1 MKKSWISLVGV
12 TTALALVGCG
22 KSGSSEYKPVPPK
35 KPEAVA
41 VAPGQEATL
50 FPTAVGNRWSF
61 DAKTEALTPNGAIS
75 NSSTIILEVKDVTP
89 ADAEGVSRATIE
101 VFKGEVLQ
109 DRQIWVFKSDG
120 IFQEQLGLD
129 KPMRPDPMQMTVPF
143 PIEVDKPVPWK
154 GKAMSAT
161 GAVADIDQEI
171 VHKGP
176 EDVDT
181 IVGML
186 NAYRVETTQKFKV
199 KAADVIVTNI
209 SWWAPKIGLVRYKQ
223 ETKVDGKKVQSQTL
237 LLKQYTVK

>member
-12 TTALALVGCG
+12 TAAFALVGCG

-35 KPEAVA
+35 KPEVA
-41 VAPGQEATL
+41 TVAPGQETTL

-61 DAKTEALTPNGAIS
+61 DAKTEALTPNGTIS
-75 NSSTIILEVKDVTP
+75 NASTITLEVKEATP
-89 ADAEGVSRATIE
+89 ADAQGVSRATIE

-109 DRQIWVFKSDG
+109 DRQIWAFKSDG
-120 IFQEQLGLD
+120 IYQEQLGLD
-129 KPMRPDPMQMTVPF
+129 KPMRPDPMQLTVPF
-143 PIEVDKPVPWK
+143 PIEVDKAVPWK
-154 GKAMSAT
+154 GKALSAT
-161 GAVADIDQEI
+161 GTEADIDQEI
-171 VHKGP
+171 VNKGP

-186 NAYRVETTQKFKV
+186 SAYRVETTQKFKV
-199 KAADVIVTNI
+199 KTSDVQVTNI

-223 ETKVDGKKVQSQTL
+223 ETKVDGRKVQGQTL

>member
-1 MKKSWISLVGV
+1 MKKSWFCLVGV
-12 TTALALVGCG
+12 TAAFALVGCG

-41 VAPGQEATL
+41 VAPGQEAVL
-50 FPTAVGNRWSF
+50 FPSTVGNRWSF
-61 DAKTEALTPNGAIS
+61 DAKTEALTANGMIG
-75 NSSTIILEVKDVTP
+75 NNSTITLEVKEFTP

-109 DRQIWVFKSDG
+109 DRQIWVIKSDG

-129 KPMRPDPMQMTVPF
+129 KPVRPDPMQMTVPF
-143 PIEVDKPVPWK
+143 PVEIDKVVPWK
-154 GKAMSAT
+154 GKAMSST
-161 GAVADIDQEI
+161 GTVADIDQEI

-199 KAADVIVTNI
+199 KDADVNVTNI
-209 SWWAPKIGLVRYKQ
+209 GWWAPKIGLVRYKQ
-223 ETKVDGKKVQSQTL
+223 ETKVNGRKIQTQTM